1 VESSNDFGG
10 RKQDSSAG
18 LQAVDGGCPGGTV
31 GRPRQSSKTDASEK
45 RSGKASREKGKRGER
60 EAANLIRDW
69 TGWDIR
75 RRVRQ
80 HDGDSDLEGVPGWSV
95 EVKNVSKP
103 TLGMV
108 AQWVS
113 QAQEQANGLRWV
125 LVYKRQPGQWRAVW
139 EMEGIEVEASLLNW
153 CKVARGN

>member
-1 VESSNDFGG
+1 MDRGIGNPEEQTPETVREYAPFL
-10 RKQDSSAG
+10 DSRG
-18 LQAVDGGCPGGTV
+18 F
-31 GRPRQSSKTDASEK
+31 REM
-45 RSGKASREKGKRGER
+45 GKASREKGKRGER

-80 HDGDSDLEGVPGWSV
+80 HDGDSDLEGIPGWSV
-95 EVKNVSKP
+95 EVKNVSRP